1 MSVMLARTPLLAA
14 IASLAFAAPSGAASA
29 PRVSAFSVSPSS
41 FATAA
46 PGKRATVLRFRLS
59 RAATVRIT
67 IARGFD
73 GRYVRRGT
81 LKRHFRDGRITLG
94 FSGNVAG
101 RRLKPGGYRATIVA
115 TDARGHR
122 SAARSARFTVTP
134 AGSGAP
140 GTPAPQPT
148 PGAPAPAGFPTPAS
162 TGVPAGW
169 TPAQVRTTD
178 LVVTQ
183 PGTVV
188 QDLLLQN
195 ASIIVRAPNV
205 TIRRVD
211 LQGGSITNFNGNPC
225 QGGMVVEDTTI
236 EPPPGEQY
244 SIETEGV
251 IEASGYT
258 ARRVKIWRRSEG
270 FRSEEDCGGV
280 RIEDS
285 FAKIVIPPGR
295 CDLHSDGIQGY
306 GGAWTTVVN
315 TTIDFNEASCGT
327 APYFMPK
334 NQGNTGTTIDRML
347 VMGGG
352 YPFRNGVPGTVSG
365 LKIVKDSWVFGPID
379 VACSLLSSWDAA
391 IVTIT
396 PDYQVASTVK
406 AQPCNTET
414 GD

>member
-1 MSVMLARTPLLAA
+1 MLARVPLLAA
-14 IASLAFAAPSGAASA
+14 AASLAFAAPSGAATA

-46 PGKRATVLRFRLS
+46 PGKRATALRFRLS
-59 RAATVRIT
+59 RAATVRVT
-67 IARGFD
+67 ISRALH

-81 LKRHFRDGRITLG
+81 LKRHLRAGTITLG
-94 FSGNVAG
+94 FSGNLAG
-101 RRLKPGGYRATIVA
+101 RKLKPGGYRATLVA
-115 TDARGHR
+115 TDTRGR
-122 SAARSARFTVTP
+122 RGAGRSARFTVTP
-134 AGSGAP
+134 GGAAAP
-140 GTPAPQPT
+140 APAPQPT
-148 PGAPAPAGFPTPAS
+148 PGTPGATRFPTPDT

-169 TPAQVRTTD
+169 TPAQVRTSD
-178 LVVTQ
+178 LEVTQ

-188 QDLLLQN
+188 QDMLLQN
-195 ASIIVRAPNV
+195 ASIIVKAPNV

-236 EPPPGEQY
+236 EPPPGQQY

-365 LKIVKDSWVFGPID
+365 LKIVNNSWVFGPID

-391 IVTIT
+391 IVTMT
-396 PDYQVASTVK
+396 ADYQVASTVK